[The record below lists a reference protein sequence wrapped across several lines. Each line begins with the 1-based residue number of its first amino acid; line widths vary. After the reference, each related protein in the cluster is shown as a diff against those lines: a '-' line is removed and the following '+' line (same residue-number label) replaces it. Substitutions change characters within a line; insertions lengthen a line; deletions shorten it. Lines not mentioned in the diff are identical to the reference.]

1 LGGIKASGDIS
12 TAKSPRTDA
21 KLPYVDAKSTCID
34 VTAELD
40 LDGVTKGK
48 VKGKGDAEAA
58 KKGFFILKKQ
68 KRMM

>member
-1 LGGIKASGDIS
+1 VGIY
-12 TAKSPRTDA
+12 P
-21 KLPYVDAKSTCID
+21 LPNHPNTCID
-34 VTAELD
+34 VTTELD
-40 LDGVTKGK
+40 LDGVTKGT